1 MQFFLIVIGLLSFF
15 YGYIGWR
22 LIIPAGLGHPWNVL
36 AWCLLLVLLILPFVS
51 IYLRFYGSQN
61 YLIYLFTWV
70 SYLSLGFMTLL
81 FLLLLARD
89 IALVIS
95 MGVKYAVSFIAGL
108 AGPGVSSPEP
118 SDPDRRRFLLNSLN
132 VAVLAVTG
140 FITGCGVYKA
150 LRGPRVVNITV
161 PIENLHDDLDGF
173 RILQI
178 TDIHVGSTIL
188 RPYVEKIVG
197 MADGLDKD
205 VIFFTG
211 DLADGR
217 VAGIKSD
224 VEPLS
229 MLSAPHGMFFVT
241 GNHEYY
247 FGVESWVMEVQR
259 LGFTVLNNEHRVI
272 RHGEGSI
279 LVAGVTDYNGGQF
292 LESHVSDP
300 DKARAGA
307 PPCNVTVLLAHQPR
321 SIFKAAQAGY
331 DLMISGHTH
340 GGQYFPW
347 NYFVRLQQP
356 YIDGLHRHDGTW
368 IYISRG
374 SGYWGPPLRC
384 GIPSE
389 ITVITLKKA

>member
-1 MQFFLIVIGLLSFF
+1 MQFLLIVIGLLSFF

-22 LIIPAGLGHPWNVL
+22 LIIPAGLGHPLNVL
-36 AWCLLLVLLILPFVS
+36 AWCLLLFLLILPFVS

-81 FLLLLARD
+81 FLLLLVRD

-95 MGVKYAVSFIAGL
+95 MGVKYAVSFIDGR

-140 FITGCGVYKA
+140 FITGGGVYKA

-161 PIENLHDDLDGF
+161 PIENLQDDLDGF

-211 DLADGR
+211 DLADGK
-217 VAGIKSD
+217 VASIKSD

-259 LGFTVLNNEHRVI
+259 LGFTSVERIYAMVTSETVEAGLW
-272 RHGEGSI
+272 GEI
-279 LVAGVTDYNGGQF
+279 
-292 LESHVSDP
+292 
-300 DKARAGA
+300 
-307 PPCNVTVLLAHQPR
+307 VTVKERKSFFRILTEHKGSPHIDWEEVLV
-321 SIFKAAQAGY
+321 
-331 DLMISGHTH
+331 
-340 GGQYFPW
+340 
-347 NYFVRLQQP
+347 VRKQE
-356 YIDGLHRHDGTW
+356 T
-368 IYISRG
+368 
-374 SGYWGPPLRC
+374 
-384 GIPSE
+384 
-389 ITVITLKKA
+389 K